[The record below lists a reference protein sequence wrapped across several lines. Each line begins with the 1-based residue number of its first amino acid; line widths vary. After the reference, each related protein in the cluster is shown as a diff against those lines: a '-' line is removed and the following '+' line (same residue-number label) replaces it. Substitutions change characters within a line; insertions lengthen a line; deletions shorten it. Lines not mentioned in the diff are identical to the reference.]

1 MAGFGFWFSGI
12 TNDYSIQAILE
23 DGPAARAGLKI
34 GDRILKINN
43 IDVTTLEG
51 RKLSISYGVSVGE
64 KRTFTVLQ
72 DGSEK
77 EVELVAEEPK

>member
-1 MAGFGFWFSGI
+1 
-12 TNDYSIQAILE
+12 LE
-23 DGPAARAGLKI
+23 NGPAARAGLKI

-43 IDVTTLEG
+43 IDVTTLG
-51 RKLSISYGVSVGE
+51 KLSISYGVSVGE

-72 DGSEK
+72 DGNEK